1 MKKMMLLM
9 AFACFT
15 ITAFAKSESNLS
27 TQILSF
33 ITTNPYAA
41 TQDDVSSLLGKPLKT
56 EESKNQSVW
65 YYKTDN
71 NTLTIYWDSRVD
83 KMEKLYFN
91 TLTTAEKSAWD
102 NNTAHLLK
110 TGETA
115 LTEAIKILG
124 APKDMMIKANSQQLH
139 YAYANN
145 VLNLFFRKGTLV
157 TYTLY

>member
-1 MKKMMLLM
+1 MKKMMLLL
-9 AFACFT
+9 AFACLT
-15 ITAFAKSESNLS
+15 MTAFAKPESNLS
-27 TQILSF
+27 TQIISF
-33 ITTNPYAA
+33 ITENPYAA
-41 TQDDVSSLLGKPLKT
+41 THDDVSSLLGKPFKT
-56 EESKNQSVW
+56 DENKNQSVW

-71 NTLTIYWDSRVD
+71 NSLTIYWDNSAA

-91 TLTTAEKSAWD
+91 TSAIAEKSAWD
-102 NNTAHLLK
+102 NKNARLLK

-115 LTEAIKILG
+115 LAEVIKILG
-124 APKDMMIKANSQQLH
+124 APKDMTIKTNNQQLH